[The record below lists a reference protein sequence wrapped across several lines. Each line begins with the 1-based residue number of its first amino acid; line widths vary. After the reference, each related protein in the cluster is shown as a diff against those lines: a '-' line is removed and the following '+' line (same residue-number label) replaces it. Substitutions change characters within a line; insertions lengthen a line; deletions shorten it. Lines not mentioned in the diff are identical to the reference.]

1 MDATIPPMKLD
12 DEAGKVIFKI
22 NQEIGEYQQNLEKIK
37 LRDGI
42 RNILNVSRIGNQY
55 MQAKK
60 PWALV
65 KGTDE
70 EK

>member
-1 MDATIPPMKLD
+1 MMFLR
-12 DEAGKVIFKI
+12 
-22 NQEIGEYQQNLEKIK
+22 

-42 RNILNVSRIGNQY
+42 RNFLNVSRVGNQY

-60 PWALV
+60 PWSLL

-70 EK
+70 EKYISN